1 MAKYI
6 LKESELRAIISEAV
20 TEELGALLNEG
31 LPTALGNTLKYG
43 ALGVFAPAILAGK
56 ALKKTDAIINGNDT
70 ITGTIRDY
78 FGADS
83 KDSSGRRLSK
93 SEKQRQRLSDTRGI
107 SYEYGRPETVPGMF
121 GKTKLAKKEEIVAPD
136 LGHGVVWGDFGKHYH
151 DEGDRFW
158 TRKVT
163 DTENALIRN
172 SSGNPRRQA
181 RLQKRYKRILV
192 DWLKDRDRAYETY
205 IKGQN

>member
-6 LKESELRAIISEAV
+6 LKESELRAVISEAV
-20 TEELGALLNEG
+20 AEELGALLNEG
-31 LPTALGNTLKYG
+31 LPTALGNTLNSG

-56 ALKKTDAIINGNDT
+56 ALKKTDAIFNGQDT

-78 FGADS
+78 FGAGG

-93 SEKQRQRLSDTRGI
+93 SERQRQKFADRRSI

-121 GKTKLAKKEEIVAPD
+121 GRTKLAKKEEIAALD
-136 LGHGVVWGDFGKHYH
+136 LGHGIVWGSFGKHYR
-151 DEGDRFW
+151 DEGDRAW
-158 TRKVT
+158 TRVVT
-163 DTENALIRN
+163 DKENSLIRN
-172 SSGNPRRQA
+172 SSGNPSRQA
-181 RLQKRYKRILV
+181 RLQRRYKRILL
-192 DWLKDRDRAYETY
+192 DWLKDRDKAYETY